1 MTAQVTYPAAAHTL
15 GLASHFER
23 RSFGRVL
30 AAALAWVAYLVFYAT
45 TTFVVVGLPVALLV
59 RLFG

>member
-1 MTAQVTYPAAAHTL
+1 MNAQVIYPAA
-15 GLASHFER
+15 GLASRSER
-23 RSFGRVL
+23 HASRRVL
-30 AAALAWVAYLVFYAT
+30 ATTLAWIAYLVFYAT